1 MPLMMEADGTII
13 IKWWIGASYGV
24 HKYFRRHMGVTI
36 ILGKGKSILNI
47 LKSVTQHSKLDI
59 I

>member
-1 MPLMMEADGTII
+1 MPLTVEADRTII

-24 HKYFRRHMGVTI
+24 HKYFRRHTGVTI
-36 ILGKGKSILNI
+36 SLGKGKYILNI